1 MRKDYILT
9 ISHSITE
16 LYCNATYSNY
26 FLGGLPESF
35 CCLSPSAY
43 FFRPF
48 WKLFPS
54 LWFSSNCTHTHHNH
68 KKAIDK
74 KMFSRWMAVVA
85 AHSCQKMILIA
96 LRLSFEVAHHTLSI
110 YYIHHQYP
118 FYKCLHKNWKGLL
131 WKRRPLLS
139 CNVYYRRW
147 LFPPYVGS
155 AAVHFSESIFA
166 AWPKNPCSVCSPG
179 HIILGVWTQ
188 T

>member
-1 MRKDYILT
+1 MV
-9 ISHSITE
+9 
-16 LYCNATYSNY
+16 
-26 FLGGLPESF
+26 GLDGAKFKTHLVLE
-35 CCLSPSAY
+35 AIA
-43 FFRPF
+43 
-48 WKLFPS
+48 KPS
-54 LWFSSNCTHTHHNH
+54 LLKSCCR
-68 KKAIDK
+68 D
-74 KMFSRWMAVVA
+74 

-118 FYKCLHKNWKGLL
+118 FYKCLHKNWKGLV

-166 AWPKNPCSVCSPG
+166 AWPKKPLQYSVGCRG
-179 HIILGVWTQ
+179 NIFLGVWAQ